1 MKILRPSAFL
11 LLLFCSGCLSTV
23 ARKQS
28 YPITERGAVGDGVT
42 VNTKAIQSAIDSISA
57 SGGGVLVV
65 PPGVFLSG
73 ALYFKPGV
81 DLLVEKGG
89 VLKSTI
95 SMADFPPIYTRWEGT
110 ERYWTSAF
118 LNFVGMANVT
128 VSGEG
133 TIDGSGDAWSGFGK
147 MPRGRM
153 RGPARPAQQA
163 PLPDPRDV
171 YPMPLPTT
179 ATVCIAADAAHLPIV
194 NAAGIAL
201 EPGGTRLS
209 PPRAI
214 VFQNCKKVRIS
225 GLMLKNNARWGY
237 VFIYC
242 TDVIAKDL
250 TVRAEHYIPSS
261 DGMDV
266 DSCKN
271 VLITGCDIDC
281 NDDCI
286 SIKSGKDDDG
296 RRVNI
301 PCEDITIEKTR
312 FAYGQGGAAMGS
324 EVSADVRRV
333 EVRDCIS
340 ELGNWAPIRIKSQP
354 TRGGVIEDITYRNF
368 ELKGILRAF
377 EFDSAWNMRI
387 NNPLAVHMPTII
399 RRIRLINVHGTAR
412 SAGYIRGLADGPI
425 DGVTFENCNVTAD
438 TGLVIEHARN
448 VDTSGLALTVKNGL
462 PITVK

>member
-1 MKILRPSAFL
+1 MNTPRPIFLIVL
-11 LLLFCSGCLSTV
+11 LLCSGCMATV
-23 ARKQS
+23 ETKQR
-28 YPITERGAVGDGVT
+28 YPVTDRGAVGDGVT
-42 VNTKAIQSAIDSISA
+42 VNTRAIQSAIDSISA
-57 SGGGVLVV
+57 AGGGVLVV
-65 PPGVFLSG
+65 PKGVFLSG

-81 DLLVEKGG
+81 DLLVEKDG
-89 VLKSTI
+89 VLKSTT
-95 SMADFPPIYTRWEGT
+95 SKADFPPIYTRWEGT

-118 LNFVGMANVT
+118 LNFVGMKDVT

-147 MPRGRM
+147 MPRGQRPPM
-153 RGPARPAQQA
+153 PPAMTGPP
-163 PLPDPRDV
+163 PKPGDV
-171 YPMPLPTT
+171 YTAPLPTT
-179 ATVCIAADAAHLPIV
+179 ATLSIAADADHLPIV
-194 NAAGIAL
+194 NAAGIL
-201 EPGGTRLS
+201 LPRGGGRLS

-214 VFQNCKKVRIS
+214 VFQNCDGVRIS
-225 GLMLKNNARWGY
+225 GLLLRNNARWGF

-242 TDVIAKDL
+242 TDVVARNL

-266 DSCKN
+266 DSCRK

-286 SIKSGKDDDG
+286 SIKSGSDEDG

-324 EVSADVRRV
+324 EVSAGVRRV
-333 EVRDCIS
+333 EVRDCLS

-354 TRGGVIEDITYRNF
+354 SRGGVVEDITYRNI
-368 ELKGILRAF
+368 EMKGILRAF

-387 NNPLAVHMPTII
+387 NNPASVRMPTLM
-399 RRIRLINVHGTAR
+399 RRIRIINVHGTAR
-412 SAGYIRGLADGPI
+412 SGGYIRGLPEAPI
-425 DGVTFENCNVTAD
+425 DGVTFENCAVTAD
-438 TGLVIEHARN
+438 TGLVITNARN
-448 VDTSGLALTVKNGL
+448 IDTSGLTLTVKVGL

>member
-1 MKILRPSAFL
+1 
-11 LLLFCSGCLSTV
+11 V
-23 ARKQS
+23 APKERTT
-28 YPITERGAVGDGVT
+28 ITDRGAVGDGLT
-42 VNTKAIQSAIDSISA
+42 VNTKAIQTAIDSLSA
-57 SGGGVLVV
+57 AGGGVLVV
-65 PPGVFLSG
+65 PKGVFLSG

-81 DLLVEKGG
+81 DLLVEKDG
-89 VLKSTI
+89 VLKSTTAK
-95 SMADFPPIYTRWEGT
+95 ADFPPIYTRWEGT

-118 LNFVGMANVT
+118 LNFVGMRNVS

-147 MPRGRM
+147 RPRGPRPPM
-153 RGPARPAQQA
+153 APAVPGPPPRPE
-163 PLPDPRDV
+163 DV
-171 YPMPLPTT
+171 YPAPLPTT
-179 ATVCIAADAAHLPIV
+179 ATINIAADAGHLPIV
-194 NAAGIAL
+194 NAAGIL
-201 EPGGTRLS
+201 LPRGGGSLS
-209 PPRAI
+209 PPRSI
-214 VFQNCKKVRIS
+214 VFQNCDGVRIS
-225 GLMLKNNARWGY
+225 GLMLRNNARWGY

-242 TDVIAKDL
+242 RDVVARNL

-266 DSCKN
+266 DSCSN

-286 SIKSGKDDDG
+286 SIKSGSDEDG

-324 EVSADVRRV
+324 EVSAGVRRV
-333 EVRDCIS
+333 EVRDCLA

-354 TRGGVIEDITYRNF
+354 SRGGVVEDVTYRNI
-368 ELKGILRAF
+368 ELRGILRAF

-387 NNPLAVHMPTII
+387 NNPASARMPTVM
-399 RRIRLINVHGTAR
+399 RRIRIINVHGTAR
-412 SAGYIRGLADGPI
+412 SGGYIRGLAEEPI
-425 DGVTFENCNVTAD
+425 DGVTFENCAVSAD

-448 VDTSGLALTVKNGL
+448 IDTSGLTLTVKEGL